1 MNNHQ
6 VREDRVEGSSHG
18 LHDVQPMQPSFGV
31 LSRSGL
37 LDDPLGPARNI
48 ARYWRLLAILVVIGS
63 ALGWVSAVVAEDAAI
78 APVAADHYE
87 AKHVLVLDTTIP
99 GTQSVL
105 GVRNLN
111 TLARRIAIGE
121 VPMAVG
127 EALDVSPNVA
137 TTQVRVI
144 IRSDSETLDIVTVAE
159 TPGQA
164 EALADEF
171 ATQFLSYLQ
180 ADAQQLADDSI
191 ANAELRL
198 AEADQ
203 KLAAVRVELAAAEA
217 AEDLTAATLLT
228 QDEQQFISARIH
240 ANAELLDARSN
251 GVPIVPIESLRSAAG
266 NATIITKARFDQLV
280 DSAALGE
287 NIIALFG
294 SESEFTEDSGA
305 LSAVSGSLPSG
316 VVARVGF
323 GTLLGFFGGLLVA
336 IILNRLDNRVH
347 SKRQVEELLDLPV
360 IAEVP
365 SIERSQRDET
375 QILSRANPRS
385 RFAEQYRSLASALTY
400 ARRTRRQVGQVVLV
414 TSPGPS
420 EGKTTTVSN
429 LGAMAAEAGQN
440 VLLVNCDFRRPRL
453 HEMTFTE
460 HTPERVTPT
469 AVDGLSLISNV
480 ISDPDALPTEI
491 IAAQRQVIE
500 RARPIYDLIII
511 DTAPLLATND
521 AIDLLDLA
529 DDVVL
534 VIRAGTTILHAADRA
549 AEMLD
554 RRRAHVLGVAIT
566 DLNSRNS
573 TDSYYYGDYYEGD
586 EIDVRETSDVS
597 SIDLDLIEAQKKSVS
612 E

>member
-6 VREDRVEGSSHG
+6 VREDRVEGFSHG
-18 LHDVQPMQPSFGV
+18 LPEAQPMQPSFGV

-48 ARYWRLLAILVVIGS
+48 ARYWRLLAILVVVGS

-87 AKHVLVLDTTIP
+87 AKHVLVLDTTVP

-111 TLARRIAIGE
+111 TLARRIAIGD
-121 VPMAVG
+121 VPIAVS
-127 EALDVSPNVA
+127 EALDVSPTAA
-137 TTQVRVI
+137 TTQVRVV
-144 IRSDSETLDIVTVAE
+144 IRSDSETLDIIAIAA

-198 AEADQ
+198 AEADE
-203 KLAAVRVELAAAEA
+203 KLAAVRAELAEAEA
-217 AEDLTAATLLT
+217 AEDVTAATLLT

-240 ANAELLDARSN
+240 ANAELLDARAT
-251 GVPIVPIESLRSAAG
+251 GVPIVPIESLQSAAG
-266 NATIITKARFDQLV
+266 NATIISKARFDQLV
-280 DSAALGE
+280 DRAALGD
-287 NIIALFG
+287 NIVALFG
-294 SESEFTEDSGA
+294 SESEFGEDSGA

-316 VVARVGF
+316 VAARIGF
-323 GTLLGFFGGLLVA
+323 GALLGLFGGILVA

-365 SIERSQRDET
+365 TIGRNDLNEG

-385 RFAEQYRSLASALTY
+385 RFSEQYRSLASALTY
-400 ARRTRRQVGQVVLV
+400 ARRTRRQEGQVVLV

-420 EGKTTTVSN
+420 EGKTTTVTN

-480 ISDPDALPTEI
+480 IADPEALPTEI

-500 RARPIYDLIII
+500 RAKPIYDLVII

-534 VIRAGTTILHAADRA
+534 VIRAGTTVLHAADRA

-573 TDSYYYGDYYEGD
+573 TDNYYYGEYYGDD
-586 EIDVRETSDVS
+586 EIDVREPSGDG
-597 SIDLDLIEAQKKSVS
+597 SIDLDQLGTHKKSLS